1 MDFGQKYHELV
12 GLPQAIRIDFVD
24 EREKHRCSYCKTR
37 QYTGCFR
44 CPSCVRKKIDEN
56 KDALQVLDVQ
66 RQEKE
71 ARIAAYV
78 ESVKG
83 TYQRRKKQ
91 MALDRKIKRLG
102 HLREYVQKQRNE
114 LKKEEERL
122 SALQGRIQMRL
133 KTLEDTQKGS
143 RQKWESVKARVPQV
157 SRKISSSLKV
167 RRETLRGVLRNTVQ
181 KLDDLY
187 PIRIIDKN
195 FYTIARLPLPARLYR
210 DNLTRKS
217 ITSMRH
223 HLKNRVVHDQ
233 ILIPN
238 RDNSEPTLDPIF
250 AALGY
255 VVLLC
260 KLLSH
265 YLATPLPF
273 KMRFRGCH
281 SFIEDHDDVRHG
293 LHLPRHRSNLFADE
307 GDQFQHVHRA
317 IKLLDHNIRHL
328 CLKFSLDRRRL
339 SPLAI
344 LPNLHMLCEWLRSD
358 NLSDSQLV
366 TTAQDREIF
375 HPFTSAA
382 PSGMLLRNAEEDE
395 ERVHGVDDEDDED
408 DFVVVNDTRNSEYPL

>member
-1 MDFGQKYHELV
+1 L
-12 GLPQAIRIDFVD
+12 RIDFD
-24 EREKHRCSYCKTR
+24 EREKHRCSYCRTR
-37 QYTGCFR
+37 QYTGHFR
-44 CPSCVRKKIDEN
+44 CPGCVRKKIDEN
-56 KDALQVLDVQ
+56 KDACQLLDAERKV
-66 RQEKE
+66 KE
-71 ARIAAYV
+71 AQIAAYV

-91 MALDRKIKRLG
+91 MMLDRKFKRLG
-102 HLREYVQKQRNE
+102 HLREYVEKQKNE
-114 LKKEEERL
+114 LKIEEERL
-122 SALQGRIQMRL
+122 KALETRIRL
-133 KTLEDTQKGS
+133 RIKTFEDTHKGS
-143 RQKWESVKARVPQV
+143 RRKWENVKARVPQV

-167 RRETLRGVLRNTVQ
+167 RRETLRGVLRKTVQ

-195 FYTIARLPLPARLYR
+195 FYTIARIPLPARLYL

-217 ITSMRH
+217 ITYMRT
-223 HLKNRVVHDQ
+223 HLKNRVALDQ
-233 ILIPN
+233 ILMPKGN
-238 RDNSEPTLDPIF
+238 NAEPTLDPIF

-281 SFIEDHDDVRHG
+281 SYIEDHDDVRHG

-344 LPNLHMLCEWLRSD
+344 LPNLYMLCEWLRSD

-395 ERVHGVDDEDDED
+395 DNAHDIDDED
-408 DFVVVNDTRNSEYPL
+408 DFVVVENEKDAYPI